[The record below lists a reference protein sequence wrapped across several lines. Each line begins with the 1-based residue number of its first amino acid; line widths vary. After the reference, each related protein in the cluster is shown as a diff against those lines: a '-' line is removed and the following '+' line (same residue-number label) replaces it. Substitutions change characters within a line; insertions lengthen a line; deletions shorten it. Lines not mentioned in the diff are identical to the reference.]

1 MNYPHPQKRRVHQEE
16 VVAKIERM
24 NVMLKQFSEEI
35 ILQFE
40 CIPADRK
47 LLLNKLTSYIQGNR
61 NAGKESLLMFI
72 CTHNS
77 RRSHF
82 GQILCALAADFY
94 QVTGIKTFS
103 AGTEVTAFH
112 PNAIAA
118 LRSIGMEIQSADN
131 GSNPHYYVSWGP
143 TNSLHAYSK
152 LIDDEGNPKEH
163 FAAIM
168 TCTHAEQNCPFVL
181 GADFRIGL
189 PFEDPKVYD
198 GTPQEAAMYL
208 SRVHQMAIELYYVFS
223 KL

>member
-1 MNYPHPQKRRVHQEE
+1 MNTK
-16 VVAKIERM
+16 
-24 NVMLKQFSEEI
+24 LTQFSEEI
-35 ILQFE
+35 ILQFDQ
-40 CIPADRK
+40 IPVDRK
-47 LLLNKLTSYIQGNR
+47 LLLDKLTSYIQVNQ
-61 NAGKESLLMFI
+61 NAGIESLLMFI

-94 QVTGIKTFS
+94 HVTGIQTFS

-118 LRSIGMEIQSADN
+118 LRSIGMEIQATDN
-131 GSNPHYYVSWGP
+131 SSNPHNIISWSS
-143 TNSLHAYSK
+143 THSLNAYSK

-168 TCTHAEQNCPFVL
+168 TCTHAEQNCPFVA

-189 PFEDPKVYD
+189 PFDDPKAFD
-198 GTPQEAAMYL
+198 GTVQETEMYL
-208 SRVHQMAIELYYVFS
+208 ARVHQIATELFYVFS
-223 KL
+223 RLIH

>member
-1 MNYPHPQKRRVHQEE
+1 MNTKLTH
-16 VVAKIERM
+16 
-24 NVMLKQFSEEI
+24 FSEEI
-35 ILQFE
+35 ILQFDQ
-40 CIPADRK
+40 IPADRK
-47 LLLNKLTSYIQGNR
+47 LLLERLTSYIQGNL

-94 QVTGIKTFS
+94 QVSGIQTFS

-118 LRSIGMEIQSADN
+118 LRSIGMEVQTMDTT
-131 GSNPHYYVSWGP
+131 SNPHFIVSWSS
-143 TNSLHAYSK
+143 TDSLHAYSK

-168 TCTHAEQNCPFVL
+168 TCTHAEQNCPFVV

-189 PFEDPKVYD
+189 SYDDPKAFD
-198 GTPQEAAMYL
+198 GTAKESEMYL
-208 SRVHQMAIELYYVFS
+208 ARVYQIARELFYVFS
-223 KL
+223 RLTH

>member
-1 MNYPHPQKRRVHQEE
+1 MNTK
-16 VVAKIERM
+16 
-24 NVMLKQFSEEI
+24 LTQFSEEI
-35 ILQFE
+35 ILQFDQ
-40 CIPADRK
+40 IPADRK
-47 LLLNKLTSYIQGNR
+47 LVLDRLTTYIHGNQ
-61 NAGKESLLMFI
+61 NSGKESLLMFI

-94 QVTGIKTFS
+94 QVTGIQTFS

-118 LRSIGMEIQSADN
+118 LRSIGMEVQTMDTT
-131 GSNPHYYVSWGP
+131 SNPHYIVSWSS
-143 TNSLHAYSK
+143 TDSLHAYSK

-168 TCTHAEQNCPFVL
+168 TCTHAEQNCPFVV

-189 PFEDPKVYD
+189 SYDDPKAFD
-198 GTPQEAAMYL
+198 GTAKESEMYL
-208 SRVHQMAIELYYVFS
+208 ARIHQIAREIFYVFS
-223 KL
+223 HLTY

>member
-1 MNYPHPQKRRVHQEE
+1 MNIK
-16 VVAKIERM
+16 
-24 NVMLKQFSEEI
+24 LTQFTEDI
-35 ILQFE
+35 ILQFDQ
-40 CIPADRK
+40 IPVDRK
-47 LLLNKLTSYIQGNR
+47 LLLDRLTSYIQGNL

-94 QVTGIKTFS
+94 QVSGIQTFS

-118 LRSIGMEIQSADN
+118 LRSIGMEIYTTDTR
-131 GSNPHYYVSWGP
+131 SNPHYIVSWSS
-143 TNSLHAYSK
+143 TDSLHAYSK

-168 TCTHAEQNCPFVL
+168 TCTHAEQNCPFVV

-189 PFEDPKVYD
+189 SFDDPKAFD
-198 GTPQEAAMYL
+198 GTAQESEMYL
-208 SRVHQMAIELYYVFS
+208 ARVHQIAREIFYVFS
-223 KL
+223 RLTH

>member
-1 MNYPHPQKRRVHQEE
+1 MNTK
-16 VVAKIERM
+16 
-24 NVMLKQFSEEI
+24 LTQFSEEI
-35 ILQFE
+35 ILQFDQ
-40 CIPADRK
+40 IPADRK
-47 LLLNKLTSYIQGNR
+47 LLLDRLTTYIHGNQ
-61 NAGKESLLMFI
+61 NTGKESLLMFI

-94 QVTGIKTFS
+94 QVTGIQTFS

-118 LRSIGMEIQSADN
+118 LRSIGMEIQTVDST
-131 GSNPHYYVSWGP
+131 SNPHFIVSWSS
-143 TNSLHAYSK
+143 TDSLNAYSK

-168 TCTHAEQNCPFVL
+168 TCTHAEQNCPFVV

-189 PFEDPKVYD
+189 SYDDPKAFD
-198 GTPQEAAMYL
+198 GTAQESEMYL
-208 SRVHQMAIELYYVFS
+208 ARVHQIAREIFYVFS
-223 KL
+223 RLTN

>member
-1 MNYPHPQKRRVHQEE
+1 MNIK
-16 VVAKIERM
+16 
-24 NVMLKQFSEEI
+24 LTQFTEDI
-35 ILQFE
+35 ILQFDQ
-40 CIPADRK
+40 IPVDRK
-47 LLLNKLTSYIQGNR
+47 LLLDRLTSYIQGNL

-94 QVTGIKTFS
+94 QVSGIQTFS

-118 LRSIGMEIQSADN
+118 LRSIGMEIHTTDTR
-131 GSNPHYYVSWGP
+131 SNPHYIVSWSS
-143 TNSLHAYSK
+143 TDSLHAYSK

-168 TCTHAEQNCPFVL
+168 TCTHAEQNCPFVV

-189 PFEDPKVYD
+189 SFDDPKAFD
-198 GTPQEAAMYL
+198 GTAQESEMYL
-208 SRVHQMAIELYYVFS
+208 ARVHQIAREIFYVFS
-223 KL
+223 RLTH